1 MATIVVR
8 GTATALSPVIHGG
21 ESRGGTMTEFRRV
34 KAVVDGRIEMLPI
47 ISGNSIRGMLRD
59 ACAEFSMQA
68 AGIEQLPNL
77 RSFHLLFSGGS
88 LGKVDNGSY
97 INLTEERRLRELL
110 PALSLFGGSVGNRIL
125 GGRLEVAEWVPI
137 CQETRGMIDSRLH
150 ALANLSIY
158 DLIEVVSFTR
168 RDDAKSRKLQNFLEE
183 GTLAVYEQQ
192 KSARAEANEADE
204 KGASQQMRYS
214 YECLVAGTVFA
225 VEFALHNASPVEYG
239 TFLGGLALFA
249 TRPAVGW
256 RASSGMGRVK
266 LDLTQV
272 AFSEPV
278 RPVSELEEGQI
289 EIARQHIAE
298 RREEIVALLG
308 GY

>member
-1 MATIVVR
+1 MP
-8 GTATALSPVIHGG
+8 PV
-21 ESRGGTMTEFRRV
+21 
-34 KAVVDGRIEMLPI
+34 

-88 LGKVDNGSY
+88 LGKVDNGNY

-150 ALANLSIY
+150 ALAQLSIY

-249 TRPAVGW
+249 TRPAVGG
-256 RASSGMGRVK
+256 RASSGMGRVR
-266 LDLTQV
+266 LDLTQM
-272 AFSEPV
+272 AFAEPV
-278 RPVSELEEGQI
+278 RPVSDLEASQI
-289 EIARQHIAE
+289 EIARRHIAE
-298 RREEIVALLG
+298 RREEILALLG
-308 GY
+308 GR